1 MPLASRI
8 VCLDAG
14 RVIGAGT
21 PAEVAANPEVRRAYL
36 GAGAVL
42 PREGA

>member
-1 MPLASRI
+1 MPFLIPLASRV

-14 RVIGAGT
+14 RVIAAGA
-21 PAEVAANPEVRRAYL
+21 PADVIADPEVRRAYL

-42 PREGA
+42 